1 MSGDENYE
9 EEYDHMAYLAQRA
22 QSTCTNSGTPLNT
35 LAYLTDLPLHDS
47 RTAKIYWEK
56 ESNRFLLCP
65 TDGWDFEIE
74 RTPQALRAF
83 ALMLAFDPREW
94 GCSRCG
100 CTAEFRDD
108 EYVCYCDTCT
118 EGCDVPDTLDP
129 LPDAPPRQPSR
140 FFASRCLPPPPTG
153 PLERQIAVAGS
164 MDIPHEDM
172 RLSPLSPTVEAIQHT
187 VNGAVSFSL
196 H

>member
-1 MSGDENYE
+1 MSHDENYE
-9 EEYDHMAYLAQRA
+9 EDYQT
-22 QSTCTNSGTPLNT
+22 TCTNSGTPLNT

-47 RTAKIYWEK
+47 RTAKVYWEK

-83 ALMLAFDPREW
+83 ALMLAFDPKEW
-94 GCSRCG
+94 GCRRCG
-100 CTAEFRDD
+100 CTAEFRDG
-108 EYVCYCDTCT
+108 EYVCYCDTCA
-118 EGCDVPDTLDP
+118 EGCDASDTLDP

-140 FFASRCLPPPPTG
+140 FFASRCLPPPLHTG
-153 PLERQIAVAGS
+153 SLERQIAVAVS
-164 MDIPHEDM
+164 AYTPHKEM
-172 RLSPLSPTVEAIQHT
+172 CLSPLSPIIEVIQH
-187 VNGAVSFSL
+187 NDHGAVSFSL